1 MENILLEGPQTD
13 RLSITATGLPYKE
26 GSKPHSEGKTFS
38 RLRFDGI
45 IFTLDDSHPF
55 MEDFNNGKV
64 YSVTLNKTTRI
75 KKVVG
80 EDGKVIDETVPS
92 LEFDSYGTKKQRLAW
107 DSFDVQRAKLKKLA
121 DIPLTESVLEDLA

>member
-13 RLSITATGLPYKE
+13 RLSIIATGLSYKE
-26 GSKPHSEGKTFS
+26 GSKPALEGKTFS
-38 RLRFDGI
+38 RLRFEGI
-45 IFTLDDSHPF
+45 VLTLDDSHPF

-64 YSVTLNKTTRI
+64 YSITLNKTTRV

-80 EDGKVIDETVPS
+80 EDGKVIEESVPS

-107 DSFDVQRAKLKKLA
+107 DDFDVKRSRIKKLSEL
-121 DIPLTESVLEDLA
+121 PLTEAVLEDLA